1 VGIVVVTATE
11 SYKGGTR
18 VSFVCGHRAHTAIA
32 ARRHVLDRL
41 VSVLSA
47 PLDDLVETAQKMKD
61 DLTTGERERRGLL
74 ERVLE
79 GEARTLLAEAG
90 VSTAPPESEP
100 TVIVATY
107 DGWSANDLRVLA
119 QRLVALAP
127 VVALLGS
134 RSDKAHLVFA
144 QSDGLPHDIPGLLR
158 GAVECIGGRGG
169 GRGNLAQ
176 GGGDRG
182 ELLDDALARAAAVVR
197 SK

>member
-1 VGIVVVTATE
+1 MTERLHLLDSYVLVG
-11 SYKGGTR
+11 
-18 VSFVCGHRAHTAIA
+18 
-32 ARRHVLDRL
+32 
-41 VSVLSA
+41 VLSA
-47 PLDDLVETAQKMKD
+47 PLGDLVETAQKMKD
-61 DLTTGERERRGLL
+61 DLTTGERERGRLL

-90 VSTAPPESEP
+90 VSTTPPESEA

-127 VVALLGS
+127 IVALLGS

-144 QSDGLPHDIPGLLR
+144 QSDGLLHDIPGLLR
-158 GAVECIGGRGG
+158 AAVEHIGGRGG

-176 GGGDRG
+176 GGGERV
-182 ELLDDALARAAAVVR
+182 ELLDEALARAATAVR